1 MAVISKYLAISDYL
15 LLEYQANKTLELEES
30 GYVPLYDHQP
40 YVIKD
45 LRGNTMFLDNPESSE
60 IKKGL
65 VVNYGSL

>member
-30 GYVPLYDHQP
+30 GYVPLYYHQP

-45 LRGNTMFLDNPESSE
+45 LRGNTMFLDNPESSV
-60 IKKGL
+60 IKKEF
-65 VVNYGSL
+65 